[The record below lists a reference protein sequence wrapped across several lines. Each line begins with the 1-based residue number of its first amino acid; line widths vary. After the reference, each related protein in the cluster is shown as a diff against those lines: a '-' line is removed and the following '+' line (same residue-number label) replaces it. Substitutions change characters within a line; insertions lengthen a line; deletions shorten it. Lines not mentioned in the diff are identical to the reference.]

1 MTRIAIAGAAHPH
14 VAYATAEVDQ
24 VAEFELVAVADPS
37 HATAEQWAAPYG
49 AAVFT
54 DHRQML
60 AAAKPDVVMVAGIY
74 GDRGRV
80 VVDALEAGCQVIADK
95 PLCTTLEDLDAIAE
109 ATRRTGR
116 HVTLLLEKR
125 YYPVTLAALE
135 IADRL
140 GTIHGV
146 TSSGPHKL
154 NRPTRPDWFFDRA
167 RYGGILNDLAVHDID
182 AALLFTGLTGG
193 SVSGSTVGS
202 SYGVATLSGPG
213 ALVTA
218 GVDWMTPA
226 GSPVHGDYRM
236 KLVGTEG
243 TAELLWARNR
253 LVLTTTELAP
263 HDVPLPTGFRP
274 AELPLQALAA
284 GNEPDI
290 TTERG
295 LLATRLALLAQ
306 RSAETGGAPIPWT
319 AAQTTAQTAE
329 ETTD

>member
-24 VAEFELVAVADPS
+24 VAEYELVAVADPS
-37 HATAEQWAAPYG
+37 RETAERWAAPYD
-49 AAVFT
+49 AKVFT
-54 DHRQML
+54 DHQQML
-60 AAAKPDVVMVAGIY
+60 REVEPDVVMVAGIY
-74 GDRGRV
+74 GDRGQV
-80 VVDALEAGCQVIADK
+80 VVDALNAGCHVIADK

-109 ATRRTGR
+109 AADLTGR

-125 YYPVTLAALE
+125 YYPVTLAALS
-135 IADRL
+135 IADQL

-154 NRPTRPDWFFDRA
+154 NRPTRPAWFFERA
-167 RYGGILNDLAVHDID
+167 RYGGLLNDLAVHDID
-182 AALLFTGLTGG
+182 AALLFTGLTSGT
-193 SVSGSTVGS
+193 VSGSIVDS

-213 ALVTA
+213 AVITA
-218 GVDWMTPA
+218 GVDWMNPA

-236 KLVGTEG
+236 KLVGTGG

-253 LVLTTTELAP
+253 LVLTTTDLAP
-263 HDVPLPTGFRP
+263 HDVPLPAGHRP
-274 AELPLQALAA
+274 AEPVLQALAA

-306 RSAETGGAPIPWT
+306 RSAENGGVPISW
-319 AAQTTAQTAE
+319 
-329 ETTD
+329 TTD

>member
-14 VAYATAEVDQ
+14 VAYATAEVDRSG
-24 VAEFELVAVADPS
+24 EYDLVAVADPS
-37 HATAEQWAAPYG
+37 RATAERWAGPYD
-49 AAVFT
+49 AKVFT
-54 DHRQML
+54 DHQELLREVE
-60 AAAKPDVVMVAGIY
+60 PDVVMVAGIY

-80 VVDALEAGCQVIADK
+80 VVDALNAGSHVMADK
-95 PLCTTLEDLDAIAE
+95 PLCTTLEELDAIAE
-109 ATRRTGR
+109 AAHRTGR

-125 YYPVTLAALE
+125 YYPVTLAARG

-154 NRPTRPDWFFDRA
+154 NRPTRPDWFFERE
-167 RYGGILNDLAVHDID
+167 RYGGLLNDLAVHDID
-182 AALLFTGLTGG
+182 AALLFTGLTSGT
-193 SVSGSTVGS
+193 VSGAIVDGR
-202 SYGVATLSGPG
+202 YGVATLSGPG
-213 ALVTA
+213 ALITA

-226 GSPVHGDYRM
+226 GSPMHGDYRM
-236 KLVGTEG
+236 KLTGTEG

-253 LVLTTTELAP
+253 LILTTTDLEP
-263 HDVPLPTGFRP
+263 HDVPLPDGHRP
-274 AELPLQALAA
+274 AELPLKALAA

-306 RSAETGGAPIPWT
+306 QSAETGGAPLPWH
-319 AAQTTAQTAE
+319 AG
-329 ETTD
+329 

>member
-14 VAYATAEVDQ
+14 VAYATAEVEQ
-24 VAEFELVAVADPS
+24 VAGYELVAVADPS
-37 HATAEQWAAPYG
+37 RETAERWATPYD
-49 AAVFT
+49 AKVFT
-54 DHRQML
+54 DHQQML
-60 AAAKPDVVMVAGIY
+60 REVEPDVVMVAGIY
-74 GDRGRV
+74 GDRGQV
-80 VVDALEAGCQVIADK
+80 VVDALNAGCHVIADK
-95 PLCTTLEDLDAIAE
+95 PLCTTIEDLDAIAE
-109 ATRRTGR
+109 AADRTGR

-125 YYPVTLAALE
+125 YYPVTLAALD

-154 NRPTRPDWFFDRA
+154 NRPTRPDWFFERA
-167 RYGGILNDLAVHDID
+167 RYGGLLNDLAVHDID
-182 AALLFTGLTGG
+182 AALLFTGLTSGT
-193 SVSGSTVGS
+193 VSGSIVDS

-213 ALVTA
+213 AVITA
-218 GVDWMTPA
+218 GVDWMNPA

-243 TAELLWARNR
+243 TAELLWARDR
-253 LVLTTTELAP
+253 LVLTTTDLAP
-263 HDVPLPTGFRP
+263 HDIPLPAGHRP

-295 LLATRLALLAQ
+295 LLVTRLALLAQ
-306 RSAETGGAPIPWT
+306 RSAENGGVPISW
-319 AAQTTAQTAE
+319 
-329 ETTD
+329 TTD

>member
-24 VAEFELVAVADPS
+24 VAEYDLVAVADPS
-37 HATAEQWAAPYG
+37 RETAERWAAPYD
-49 AAVFT
+49 AKVFT
-54 DHRQML
+54 DHQQML
-60 AAAKPDVVMVAGIY
+60 REVEPEVVMVAGIY
-74 GDRGRV
+74 GDRGQV
-80 VVDALEAGCQVIADK
+80 VVDALNAGCHVIADK

-109 ATRRTGR
+109 AADRTGR

-125 YYPVTLAALE
+125 YYPVTLAALG

-154 NRPTRPDWFFDRA
+154 NRPTRPAWFFERA
-167 RYGGILNDLAVHDID
+167 RYGGLLNDLAVHDID
-182 AALLFTGLTGG
+182 AALLFTGLTSGI
-193 SVSGSTVGS
+193 VSGSIVDS

-213 ALVTA
+213 AVITA
-218 GVDWMTPA
+218 GVDWMNPA

-253 LVLTTTELAP
+253 LVLTTTDLAP
-263 HDVPLPTGFRP
+263 HDVPLPAGHRP
-274 AELPLQALAA
+274 AELVLKALAA

-306 RSAETGGAPIPWT
+306 RSAENGGVPISW
-319 AAQTTAQTAE
+319 
-329 ETTD
+329 TTD

>member
-24 VAEFELVAVADPS
+24 IAEYELVAVADPS
-37 HATAEQWAAPYG
+37 RETAERWATPYD
-49 AAVFT
+49 AKVFT
-54 DHRQML
+54 DHQQML
-60 AAAKPDVVMVAGIY
+60 REVEPDVVMVAGIY
-74 GDRGRV
+74 GDRGQV
-80 VVDALEAGCQVIADK
+80 VADALNAGCHVIADK
-95 PLCTTLEDLDAIAE
+95 PLCTTIEDLDAIAE
-109 ATRRTGR
+109 AADRTGR

-125 YYPVTLAALE
+125 YYPVTLAALD

-154 NRPTRPDWFFDRA
+154 NRPTRPGWFFERA
-167 RYGGILNDLAVHDID
+167 QYGGLLNDLAVHDID
-182 AALLFTGLTGG
+182 AALLFTGLTSGT
-193 SVSGSTVGS
+193 VSGSIVDS

-213 ALVTA
+213 AVITA
-218 GVDWMTPA
+218 GVDWMNPA

-243 TAELLWARNR
+243 TAELLWARDR
-253 LVLTTTELAP
+253 LVLTTTDLAP
-263 HDVPLPTGFRP
+263 HDIPLPAGHRP

-295 LLATRLALLAQ
+295 LLVTRLALLAQ
-306 RSAETGGAPIPWT
+306 RSAENGGVPISW
-319 AAQTTAQTAE
+319 
-329 ETTD
+329 TTD

>member
-24 VAEFELVAVADPS
+24 VAAFELVAVADPS
-37 HATAEQWAAPYG
+37 RETAERWAAPYD
-49 AAVFT
+49 AKVFT

-60 AAAKPDVVMVAGIY
+60 RDTEPDVVMVAGIY
-74 GDRGRV
+74 GDRGQA
-80 VVDALEAGCQVIADK
+80 VVDALNAGCHVIADK
-95 PLCTTLEDLDAIAE
+95 PLCTTLEDLEAIGE
-109 ATRRTGR
+109 AARRTGR

-135 IADRL
+135 IAGRL

-154 NRPTRPDWFFDRA
+154 NRPTRPAWFFERE
-167 RYGGILNDLAVHDID
+167 RYGGLLNDLAVHDID
-182 AALLFTGLTGG
+182 AALLFTGLTAGT
-193 SVSGSTVGS
+193 VSGTVVDS
-202 SYGVATLSGPG
+202 SSGVATLSGPG
-213 ALVTA
+213 AVITA
-218 GVDWMTPA
+218 GVDWMNPA

-253 LVLTTTELAP
+253 LVLTTTDLAP

-274 AELPLQALAA
+274 AEKPLQSLAA

-290 TTERG
+290 TTERS
-295 LLATRLALLAQ
+295 LLVTRIALLAQ
-306 RSAETGGAPIPWT
+306 RSAETDGCPLAWT
-319 AAQTTAQTAE
+319 A
-329 ETTD
+329 D

>member
-14 VAYATAEVDQ
+14 VAYATTEVDQ
-24 VAEFELVAVADPS
+24 IAEYELVAVADPS
-37 HATAEQWAAPYG
+37 RETAERWAAPYD
-49 AAVFT
+49 AKAFT
-54 DHRQML
+54 DHQQML
-60 AAAKPDVVMVAGIY
+60 RDIEPDVVMVAGIY
-74 GDRGRV
+74 GDRGQV
-80 VVDALEAGCQVIADK
+80 VVDALDAGCHVIADK

-146 TSSGPHKL
+146 TASGPHKL
-154 NRPTRPDWFFDRA
+154 NRPTRPAWFFERA

-182 AALLFTGLTGG
+182 AALLFTGLTSGT
-193 SVSGSTVGS
+193 VSGQVVDM
-202 SYGVATLSGPG
+202 SYGVATLSGSD
-213 ALVTA
+213 ALITA
-218 GVDWMTPA
+218 GVDWMNPA

-253 LVLTTTELAP
+253 LVLTTTEQAP
-263 HDVPLPTGFRP
+263 YDVPLPAGHRP
-274 AELPLQALAA
+274 AQLPLEALAA

-290 TTERG
+290 TTGRS
-295 LLATRLALLAQ
+295 LLVTRLALLAQ
-306 RSAETGGAPIPWT
+306 HSAETGGAPIPWT
-319 AAQTTAQTAE
+319 
-329 ETTD
+329 TD

>member
-24 VAEFELVAVADPS
+24 VAEYELVAVADPS
-37 HATAEQWAAPYG
+37 RETAERWAAPYE
-49 AAVFT
+49 AKVFT
-54 DHRQML
+54 DHQQML
-60 AAAKPDVVMVAGIY
+60 REVEPDVVMVAGIY
-74 GDRGRV
+74 GDRGQV
-80 VVDALEAGCQVIADK
+80 VVDALNAGCHVIADK

-109 ATRRTGR
+109 AADRTGR

-125 YYPVTLAALE
+125 YYPVTLAALA
-135 IADRL
+135 IADQL

-154 NRPTRPDWFFDRA
+154 NRPTRPAWFFERE
-167 RYGGILNDLAVHDID
+167 RYGGLLNDLAVHDID
-182 AALLFTGLTGG
+182 AALLFTGLTSGT
-193 SVSGSTVGS
+193 VSGSIVDS

-213 ALVTA
+213 AVITA
-218 GVDWMTPA
+218 GVDWMNPA

-253 LVLTTTELAP
+253 LILTTTDLAP
-263 HDVPLPTGFRP
+263 HDVPLPAGYRP
-274 AELPLQALAA
+274 AELVLQALAA

-306 RSAETGGAPIPWT
+306 RSAENGGVPISW
-319 AAQTTAQTAE
+319 
-329 ETTD
+329 TTD

>member
-24 VAEFELVAVADPS
+24 VAEYELVAVADPS
-37 HATAEQWAAPYG
+37 RETAERWAAPYD
-49 AAVFT
+49 AKVFT
-54 DHRQML
+54 DHQQML
-60 AAAKPDVVMVAGIY
+60 RDVQPDVVMVAGIY
-74 GDRGRV
+74 GDRGQV
-80 VVDALEAGCQVIADK
+80 VVDALDAGCHVIADK
-95 PLCTTLEDLDAIAE
+95 PLCTTLGDLDAIAE

-135 IADRL
+135 IADQL

-154 NRPTRPDWFFDRA
+154 NRPTRPAWFFERA

-182 AALLFTGLTGG
+182 AALLFTGLTSGT
-193 SVSGSTVGS
+193 VSGAAVDL

-213 ALVTA
+213 ALITA
-218 GVDWMTPA
+218 GVDWMNPA

-253 LVLTTTELAP
+253 LVLTTTEHEP
-263 HDVPLPTGFRP
+263 HDVPLPAGHRP
-274 AELPLQALAA
+274 AELPLRALAS

-295 LLATRLALLAQ
+295 LLVTRLALLAQ
-306 RSAETGGAPIPWT
+306 QSAETGCAPIPWT
-319 AAQTTAQTAE
+319 
-329 ETTD
+329 TD

>member
-24 VAEFELVAVADPS
+24 VAGFELVAVADPS
-37 HATAEQWAAPYG
+37 PGTAERWATPYD
-49 AAVFT
+49 AKVFT

-60 AAAKPDVVMVAGIY
+60 RDTEPDVVMVAGIY
-74 GDRGRV
+74 GDRGQV

-95 PLCTTLEDLDAIAE
+95 PLCTTLEDLDAIA
-109 ATRRTGR
+109 AAARRTGR

-154 NRPTRPDWFFDRA
+154 NRPTRPAWFFERE
-167 RYGGILNDLAVHDID
+167 RYGGLLNDLAVHDID

-193 SVSGSTVGS
+193 TVSGAVVDS

-213 ALVTA
+213 AVITA
-218 GVDWMTPA
+218 GVDWMNPA

-253 LVLTTTELAP
+253 LVLTTTELEP
-263 HDVPLPTGFRP
+263 HDVPLPAGFRP

-290 TTERG
+290 TTERS
-295 LLATRLALLAQ
+295 LLVTRIALLAQ
-306 RSAETGGAPIPWT
+306 QSAETDGTPLAW
-319 AAQTTAQTAE
+319 
-329 ETTD
+329 TTD